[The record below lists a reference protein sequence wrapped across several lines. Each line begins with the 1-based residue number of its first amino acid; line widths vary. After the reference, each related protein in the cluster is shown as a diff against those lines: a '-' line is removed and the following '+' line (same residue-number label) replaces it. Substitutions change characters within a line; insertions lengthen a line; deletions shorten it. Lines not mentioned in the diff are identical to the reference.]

1 MITFII
7 SALLILIACLALII
21 RPLISNTDPIELTRD
36 KQNITFA
43 QTRLAELNN
52 QLKNNDISIA
62 EYDALKLEIETTL
75 LQDIDLNSTEETSCD
90 TTVNSAQTNDSSNAV
105 LITLLCTL
113 IPFIGLLLYLITGTP
128 AAINLNNLITQ
139 ASIENPLAEGED
151 IDAMIAVVK
160 QRLTDQPDDLEGWL
174 ILTRTYTALGRYQ
187 EALEANLQLLT
198 IGGENPMVLTQL
210 ADTTALLANGEITPA
225 ANVYINKALK
235 LDTNYPQALWLA
247 GLSAVQNNNK
257 DEAQAYWNT
266 LLPLLDNAPQQQEEL
281 RGVLAQMTDSQVIPE
296 KNTENTQSVE
306 AQDIEI
312 QSSETNAQKIALTI
326 DVSVD
331 TSVLDQ
337 VNQDHSVFVF
347 AKAKNG
353 PPAPLAV
360 KRLTVSDLPIQIKL
374 SDNDA
379 MIEQFKLSLFEEVII
394 SARISKSGN
403 PIPQVGDIE
412 SAVITTKNT
421 NTSNLKLIISNVVE
435 KR

>member
-1 MITFII
+1 
-7 SALLILIACLALII
+7 
-21 RPLISNTDPIELTRD
+21 
-36 KQNITFA
+36 
-43 QTRLAELNN
+43 
-52 QLKNNDISIA
+52 
-62 EYDALKLEIETTL
+62 
-75 LQDIDLNSTEETSCD
+75 
-90 TTVNSAQTNDSSNAV
+90 
-105 LITLLCTL
+105 
-113 IPFIGLLLYLITGTP
+113 LITGTP

-235 LDTNYPQALWLA
+235 LDPNYPQALWLA

-257 DEAQAYWNT
+257 DEAQAYWKT